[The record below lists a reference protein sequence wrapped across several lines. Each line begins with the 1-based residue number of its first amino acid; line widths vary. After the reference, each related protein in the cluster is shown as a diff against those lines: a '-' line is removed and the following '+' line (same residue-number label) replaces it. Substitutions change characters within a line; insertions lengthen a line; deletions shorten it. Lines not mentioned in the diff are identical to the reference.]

1 MKSLG
6 KRKLILYKENED
18 TVIEKKLKKED
29 DFILWYNNTIYAPTI
44 EKTQIIIDLINKSK
58 EYKIIEKIDILLKDS
73 NIILNGG
80 EIFDHV
86 IMYGEYKVINYF
98 LNKNEDIS
106 MKEISFDYFLKHQVK
121 KYIKQNKINKITEL
135 IKKILYKETIYW
147 LGDKS
152 KEEVILN
159 NYDYLK
165 GLEIINI
172 NSFYTLFFKWRDHCI
187 FEKRNKT
194 KKHRPI
200 IEKIES
206 TLNNNLKKIV
216 QLMEI
221 DALHT
226 IFTKYIRDMSYFN
239 YYDIGKKKSYQF
251 KYSLFPREII
261 DNYPDLYHNNKRGL
275 QSSCIHTYYDY
286 IEDIVTFMPYMFVK
300 SNNSYMI
307 NFQNRFTEKIL
318 NEKYGLEYEDKKK
331 KLNVKIEFKHLMIDK
346 IKDKEK
352 KKYDYSYQISKKEK
366 FRTIYLNIK
375 KYKFFNDYLFLFILK
390 NRVQNKIK
398 KEVKIKNINLNIF
411 NCVFHNHFEK
421 ITSYL

>member
-6 KRKLILYKENED
+6 KRKLILYNENED
-18 TVIEKKLKKED
+18 TVIEKKSKKED

-44 EKTQIIIDLINKSK
+44 KKTQIIIDLINKSK

-251 KYSLFPREII
+251 KYSLFPREIT

>member
-18 TVIEKKLKKED
+18 IVIEKKSKKED

-44 EKTQIIIDLINKSK
+44 KKTQIIIDLINKSK

-121 KYIKQNKINKITEL
+121 KYIKQNKINEINEL

-251 KYSLFPREII
+251 KYSLFPREIT